1 MFLMLQD
8 NEKLEIRGWKLE
20 IRGRKAEG
28 ET

>member
-1 MFLMLQD
+1 MVQD

-20 IRGRKAEG
+20 IRGRKVEG